1 MNKNKER
8 WVKNYT
14 DLVKYYKKH
23 GDTIVPVK
31 EQLGDWLRRQR
42 ILEKSGILN
51 EVRRSKLLSIHPQ
64 IFQSNEDQ
72 SWEYMFDE
80 LAKFN
85 ADHPK
90 RKIPNGVPYNELLLQ
105 PLRFWCDKQLR
116 DARDYS
122 KSNTKWANE
131 RKDKWENRRIRLEE
145 RVNFQ
150 FNDNLASPMKEELF
164 RLINNFE
171 RTYNLEFLELLKERK
186 SLKKEDFERSPD
198 PENVDYSEVAREEL
212 LGEELLGV

>member
-1 MNKNKER
+1 NEP
-8 WVKNYT
+8 
-14 DLVKYYKKH
+14 KY
-23 GDTIVPVK
+23 
-31 EQLGDWLRRQR
+31 
-42 ILEKSGILN
+42 KS
-51 EVRRSKLLSIHPQ
+51 
-64 IFQSNEDQ
+64 
-72 SWEYMFDE
+72 
-80 LAKFN
+80 
-85 ADHPK
+85 
-90 RKIPNGVPYNELLLQ
+90 
-105 PLRFWCDKQLR
+105 LRFWCDKQLR